1 MGNHALSISPILVID
16 DNLILEDLYEEF
28 ESMKP
33 VVLRSIATQ
42 ALMLVEPQ
50 YIEQTP
56 PQSMHVWMNLN
67 FIAYIV
73 KLNLWWSFLYIFT
86 KQHSAHE

>member
-33 VVLRSIATQ
+33 AVLTSIATQ
-42 ALMLVEPQ
+42 ALMLVEPK
-50 YIEQTP
+50 YIEQPP
-56 PQSMHVWMNLN
+56 PQYMHV
-67 FIAYIV
+67 
-73 KLNLWWSFLYIFT
+73 
-86 KQHSAHE
+86 